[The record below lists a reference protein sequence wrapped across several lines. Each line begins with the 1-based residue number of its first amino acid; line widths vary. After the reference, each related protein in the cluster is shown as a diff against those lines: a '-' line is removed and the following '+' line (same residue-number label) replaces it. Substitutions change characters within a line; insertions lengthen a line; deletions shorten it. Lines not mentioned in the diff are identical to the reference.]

1 MLWQS
6 GGNVSNY
13 GKLKRK
19 QLASLINRRAAW
31 PFDTPKQMKANKVK
45 TATAAAVSIVRE
57 AGNIES
63 MFKRNSLG
71 YLTSDKAS
79 NDISVEDGIGYIV
92 TKLEA
97 GQSANRQA
105 ILFAA
110 WVFKTKT
117 AEEGKT
123 FAEKLKDRWAGSTID
138 NLLSISRALPTF
150 EKSGLNIESV
160 RDIYGLRECSKLL
173 KGEDTSKQA
182 VALLNKG
189 ESPRNVK
196 EKLNPK
202 QEAEPKQEAV
212 ESESLADKEG
222 IAATLVLTYVERF
235 AILADSEARLKL
247 ARQIISKLALGNFI
261 LASTDA
267 HQAIQT
273 LKAKK

>member
-1 MLWQS
+1 
-6 GGNVSNY
+6 
-13 GKLKRK
+13 
-19 QLASLINRRAAW
+19 
-31 PFDTPKQMKANKVK
+31 MKTVK
-45 TATAAAVSIVRE
+45 AKTAAVSIVRE
-57 AGNIES
+57 AVSIES

-71 YLTSDKAS
+71 YLESGKSTE
-79 NDISVEDGIGYIV
+79 ISVDDSVGYV
-92 TKLEA
+92 VSKLES
-97 GQSANRQA
+97 GQSAVREA
-105 ILFAA
+105 ILFSG
-110 WVFKTKT
+110 WLFKNKP
-117 AEEGKT
+117 EEESKA
-123 FAEKLKDRWAGSTID
+123 FAEKLKERWSGSTVP
-138 NLLSISRALPTF
+138 NLISISKSLGLFESKGLSIA
-150 EKSGLNIESV
+150 NV
-160 RDIYGLRECSKLL
+160 RDLYGLRECSKLL

-202 QEAEPKQEAV
+202 QEPEPKQEPV

-235 AILADSEARLKL
+235 ATLADSEARLKL

-273 LKAKK
+273 IKARK

>member
-1 MLWQS
+1 MKTAKAKS
-6 GGNVSNY
+6 
-13 GKLKRK
+13 
-19 QLASLINRRAAW
+19 ASLEVVQNL
-31 PFDTPKQMKANKVK
+31 K
-45 TATAAAVSIVRE
+45 IVRE
-57 AGNIES
+57 AVSIES

-71 YLTSDKAS
+71 YLESGKAS
-79 NDISVEDGIGYIV
+79 NDISVEDSVGYV
-92 TKLEA
+92 VSKLES
-97 GQSANRQA
+97 GQSAVREA
-105 ILFAA
+105 ILFSG
-110 WVFKTKT
+110 WLFKTKP
-117 AEEGKT
+117 EEDGKA
-123 FAEKLKDRWAGSTID
+123 FAEKLKERWSGSTVP
-138 NLLSISRALPTF
+138 NLISISKSLSLFESKGLSIA
-150 EKSGLNIESV
+150 NV
-160 RDIYGLRECSKLL
+160 RDLYGLRECSKLL
-173 KGEDTSKQA
+173 KSEETSKQA

-202 QEAEPKQEAV
+202 AEREEREESPV

-247 ARQIISKLALGNFI
+247 ARQIISKLALGNYI

>member
-1 MLWQS
+1 MH
-6 GGNVSNY
+6 
-13 GKLKRK
+13 
-19 QLASLINRRAAW
+19 W
-31 PFDTPKQMKANKVK
+31 PFDTPKQMKANKAK
-45 TATAAAVSIVRE
+45 SATAAPVAIVTE
-57 AGNIES
+57 APSIES

-71 YLTSDKAS
+71 YLTTG
-79 NDISVEDGIGYIV
+79 IQGQLLSVDDACGYIV

-105 ILFAA
+105 ILFSA
-110 WVFKTKT
+110 WIFKNKT

-123 FAEKLKDRWAGSTID
+123 FADKLKERWAGSTID
-138 NLLSISRALPTF
+138 NLLSISRALPAF
-150 EKSGLNIESV
+150 EKSGLDITQV

-173 KGEDTSKQA
+173 KGEDTSAKA

-202 QEAEPKQEAV
+202 QEDPKKQEAV

-222 IAATLVLTYVERF
+222 IASTLVLTYVERF

>member
-1 MLWQS
+1 MKTAKAKS
-6 GGNVSNY
+6 
-13 GKLKRK
+13 
-19 QLASLINRRAAW
+19 ASLEVVQNL
-31 PFDTPKQMKANKVK
+31 K
-45 TATAAAVSIVRE
+45 IVRE
-57 AGNIES
+57 AVSIES

-71 YLTSDKAS
+71 YLESGKAS
-79 NDISVEDGIGYIV
+79 NDISVEDSVGYV
-92 TKLEA
+92 VSKLES
-97 GQSANRQA
+97 GQSAVREA
-105 ILFAA
+105 ILFSG
-110 WVFKTKT
+110 WLFKTKP
-117 AEEGKT
+117 EEDGKA
-123 FAEKLKDRWAGSTID
+123 FADKLKERWNGSTIP
-138 NLLSISRALPTF
+138 NLISISKSLGLFESKGLSIA
-150 EKSGLNIESV
+150 NV
-160 RDIYGLRECSKLL
+160 RDLYGLRECSKLL
-173 KGEDTSKQA
+173 KSEETSKQA

-202 QEAEPKQEAV
+202 AEREEREESPV

-247 ARQIISKLALGNFI
+247 ARQIISKLALGNYI

>member
-1 MLWQS
+1 MRDSITIDL
-6 GGNVSNY
+6 N
-13 GKLKRK
+13 
-19 QLASLINRRAAW
+19 AW
-31 PFDTPKQMKANKVK
+31 PVNTPKQMKTK
-45 TATAAAVSIVRE
+45 TAKTASMEVVQNLKIVRE
-57 AGNIES
+57 AGNIDS

-71 YLTSDKAS
+71 YLESGKAT
-79 NDISVEDGIGYIV
+79 DVSVEDGIGYIV

-110 WVFKTKT
+110 WIFKTKT
-117 AEEGKT
+117 IEEGKT
-123 FAEKLKDRWAGSTID
+123 FAEKLKERWAGSTVD

-160 RDIYGLRECSKLL
+160 RDIYGLREVSKLL

-189 ESPRNVK
+189 ERPRNVK

-247 ARQIISKLALGNFI
+247 ARQIVSKLALGNFI